1 LSTFIKFLLRLC
13 RGPISNDISFDDMS
27 RFLKSIGCSMRKKS
41 GGSHRHF
48 KHPDYEKTITLMENT
63 AIRRY
68 QINDVRELLEHLD
81 MCPEEEE

>member
-1 LSTFIKFLLRLC
+1 
-13 RGPISNDISFDDMS
+13 
-27 RFLKSIGCSMRKKS
+27 MRKKS